1 MTRVEI
7 FDENGK
13 SYGVVLT
20 EMDGHGIITPREP
33 LPLGKIYARA
43 ADGAETPN
51 SIDSDHV
58 PVTDTIPPTVPTV
71 DTDLTG
77 KATTLT
83 PITVTTDPNTRVDLI
98 DKMGIL

>member
-1 MTRVEI
+1 MH
-7 FDENGK
+7 
-13 SYGVVLT
+13 VLQ
-20 EMDGHGIITPREP
+20 MVQKHLIQLIP
-33 LPLGKIYARA
+33 
-43 ADGAETPN
+43 
-51 SIDSDHV
+51 DHV

>member
-1 MTRVEI
+1 
-7 FDENGK
+7 
-13 SYGVVLT
+13 
-20 EMDGHGIITPREP
+20 MDGHGIITPREP

-43 ADGAETPN
+43 TDGAETPN

>member
-1 MTRVEI
+1 MHAT
-7 FDENGK
+7 
-13 SYGVVLT
+13 
-20 EMDGHGIITPREP
+20 
-33 LPLGKIYARA
+33 
-43 ADGAETPN
+43 DGAETPN

-98 DKMGIL
+98 DEKWAYYRYWHNRRKWSCHHYSYNSNCRR

>member
-1 MTRVEI
+1 MRT
-7 FDENGK
+7 
-13 SYGVVLT
+13 
-20 EMDGHGIITPREP
+20 
-33 LPLGKIYARA
+33 
-43 ADGAETPN
+43 DGAETPN

-71 DTDLTG
+71 DTDLNR
-77 KATTLT
+77 KSDYFN